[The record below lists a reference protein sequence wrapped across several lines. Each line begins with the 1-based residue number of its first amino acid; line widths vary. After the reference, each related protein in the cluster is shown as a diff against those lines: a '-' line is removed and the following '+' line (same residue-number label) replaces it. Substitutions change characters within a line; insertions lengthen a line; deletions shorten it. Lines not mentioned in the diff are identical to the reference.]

1 MRVLVDRWAFALALI
16 LAIALGSPA
25 AANEAP
31 PEVPQ
36 PSASFRLAAHIPE
49 AADWAQIPPIADEFD
64 YDPLFDEDFQFDD
77 PGTDISD
84 PFEGGNRVMLS
95 FNRGLD
101 RFFLDPLT
109 TGYRFLV
116 PELARRGVR
125 QVFANLN
132 SPAILVNDLLQFRFK
147 AAGSTLGRFLL
158 NSTLGLGGLFDVGE
172 GVGLTAHSA
181 DFGQTLARRGIGSG
195 PYLVVPIFGPNTLRD
210 GFGSLVDIMFQP
222 LTYLISPIP
231 NLMIGTGRG
240 IALFDKTSDQKKA
253 LEESSVDYY
262 AALRSAYLQSREA
275 HVRDDEPVEELA
287 ELDEVSVI
295 PEAAAVD
302 EVETEESGPATG
314 GSDEVGIG
322 EGAVPA
328 AALP

>member
-1 MRVLVDRWAFALALI
+1 MRALVDRWAFALTLI
-16 LAIALGSPA
+16 LALAVGSPA
-25 AANEAP
+25 AANEDRTA
-31 PEVPQ
+31 VAQ
-36 PSASFRLAAHIPE
+36 SSSSFRLAAYIPE
-49 AADWAQIPPIADEFD
+49 AADWAQIPPVADELD
-64 YDPLFDEDFQFDD
+64 YDPLFDEDFDFGSG
-77 PGTDISD
+77 PEISD

-109 TGYRFLV
+109 TGYRFVV

-132 SPAILVNDLLQFRFK
+132 SPAILANDLLQFNFK

-158 NSTLGLGGLFDVGE
+158 NTTLGLGGLFDVGE
-172 GVGLTAHSA
+172 GVGLKAHAA
-181 DFGQTLARRGIGSG
+181 DFGQTLARRGVAAG
-195 PYLVVPIFGPNTLRD
+195 PYLVLPLFGPNTLRD

-222 LTYLISPIP
+222 LTYVISPVP

-240 IALFDKTSDQKKA
+240 LSVLEATSEAKKA

-262 AALRSAYLQSREA
+262 AALRSAYLQNREA
-275 HVRDDEPVEELA
+275 QVREEDPSEELA
-287 ELDEVSVI
+287 DLDRI
-295 PEAAAVD
+295 PVAPDAAVVD
-302 EVETEESGPATG
+302 PVETEASDPALSGG
-314 GSDEVGIG
+314 DDFGIA

-328 AALP
+328 AVLP